1 MTRPLRATLSSE
13 QTSHPEPRDSA
24 SAQTLSSP
32 PPPSP
37 VRETSPSHAHNK
49 PHIHRIHRRRL
60 TLMHP
65 LQVRMLSMILSYTL
79 IIFLLLAIPV
89 FRPLMQ
95 ALDDYSLS
103 WQERAVV
110 SNNLLDLHARYW
122 PWTLGA
128 GLVLMIHCIHSMW
141 IVSQVAGSLYRL
153 KSMFSQIG
161 QGNLS
166 IRTTLRKGDFV
177 TSEAELVNQMTAQLD
192 AKSARS
198 RWRRQSSL
206 LISTG

>member
-1 MTRPLRATLSSE
+1 
-13 QTSHPEPRDSA
+13 
-24 SAQTLSSP
+24 
-32 PPPSP
+32 
-37 VRETSPSHAHNK
+37 
-49 PHIHRIHRRRL
+49 
-60 TLMHP
+60 
-65 LQVRMLSMILSYTL
+65 MLSMILSYTL

-95 ALDDYSLS
+95 ALDDHSLS

-166 IRTTLRKGDFV
+166 IRTTLRK
-177 TSEAELVNQMTAQLD
+177 E
-192 AKSARS
+192 
-198 RWRRQSSL
+198 
-206 LISTG
+206 IS